1 VKVYGSER
9 EVPDE
14 VYHRYAQQGAA
25 FHQQREELARAKAEH
40 EARVKDW
47 KERFKADPESVFREV
62 ELDPKQW
69 AARKL
74 ITDHER
80 AQETPEQRELR
91 EAREKLAAIEKEKQ
105 EATARA
111 QKEKTEAVAKR
122 QRAEL
127 GAAWVGALKE
137 AGVPEGPASWGFV
150 AKMAGYQAEIDEA
163 VLAGEMTPEE
173 AQARISPQ
181 LLAKLA
187 VEDMRAEQMVT
198 FGNLRG
204 KSLAAAMGREWLD
217 RAAEAWVEVREA
229 EEAAGRAQA
238 GGGAVATGGQRP
250 APTGGNGN
258 GQPRNGNGQ
267 YISRER
273 AQFLDFIGA
282 KG

>member
-1 VKVYGSER
+1 
-9 EVPDE
+9 
-14 VYHRYAQQGAA
+14 
-25 FHQQREELARAKAEH
+25 
-40 EARVKDW
+40 
-47 KERFKADPESVFREV
+47 V

-173 AQARISPQ
+173 AQARI
-181 LLAKLA
+181 
-187 VEDMRAEQMVT
+187 AEQMVT